1 MPTDQD
7 GIHAFVESGILFAPG
22 KAANAGGVAVSGL
35 EMSQNS
41 RRESWSAGEVD
52 RRLRDIMERIH
63 RRCLEHGGDDARPDY
78 LTGASVAGF
87 QRVARAMLG
96 QGII

>member
-1 MPTDQD
+1 
-7 GIHAFVESGILFAPG
+7 
-22 KAANAGGVAVSGL
+22 
-35 EMSQNS
+35 
-41 RRESWSAGEVD
+41 ESWSAGEVD

>member
-1 MPTDQD
+1 MRDITKLNDRIDRIIPMP
-7 GIHAFVESGILFAPG
+7 HS
-22 KAANAGGVAVSGL
+22 
-35 EMSQNS
+35 
-41 RRESWSAGEVD
+41 
-52 RRLRDIMERIH
+52 LRDIMERIH
-63 RRCLEHGGDDARPDY
+63 RQCLEHGGDDTRPDY

>member
-1 MPTDQD
+1 
-7 GIHAFVESGILFAPG
+7 
-22 KAANAGGVAVSGL
+22 
-35 EMSQNS
+35 MSQNS
-41 RRESWSAGEVD
+41 RRESWSASEVD

-63 RRCLEHGGDDARPDY
+63 RRCLENGGEGARPDY

-87 QRVARAMLG
+87 QRVARAMQG